1 MQAMFKKPLLL
12 ALVLPILA
20 TSAAAAPSTPAPS
33 VETMQLSSW
42 QSEVVEGSIV
52 GGVQTVTI
60 VSTAVSSAQS
70 VAFLVETPPCK
81 CNLATVAASDG
92 IFELDLWTIDELQP
106 GESATL
112 ELTYVGDQ

>member
-20 TSAAAAPSTPAPS
+20 TSAAAAGSTPAPS

-60 VSTAVSSAQS
+60 VNTAGVSAQS
-70 VAFLVETPPCK
+70 VSFTLSAPPCH
-81 CNLATVAASDG
+81 CSVVAVVATNGNVESG
-92 IFELDLWTIDELQP
+92 TWTIHDLSA
-106 GESATL
+106 GETATL
-112 ELTYVGDQ
+112 ELSYVGDR